1 MQSAIWSVSER
12 SICSQGWVSH
22 SVLWLLLHKLCA
34 LLCFLN
40 VSGSLDVDRS
50 GNQNPFGKLGG
61 CYPKFSR
68 QGIRQA
74 GRGFQAKGPLVE
86 NDEGAKPA

>member
-1 MQSAIWSVSER
+1 MNVSVGGQAVATSKR
-12 SICSQGWVSH
+12 HTQAYDRGMGGGKR
-22 SVLWLLLHKLCA
+22 LP
-34 LLCFLN
+34 CFLN

-86 NDEGAKPA
+86 NDQGAKPA